1 MLAVG
6 AINLVFYANLFLQ
19 YRIGLT
25 PTQAALVLLAPQ
37 VSGIAGGLLGGWMSA
52 RWGSTCTTAIALGFG
67 CAAALSFIAVQEDS
81 TVLLVIALLAA
92 FTLSGGCVTGSL
104 TKAFLDCAE
113 PSASGAAASWRQAG
127 WSLGTTLG
135 GVAGGAVI
143 LSYFTR
149 TWAATL
155 EEVGVDP
162 STAQWAAESVRGGV
176 PLTQIAAS
184 PTLRD
189 IPAKDAVE
197 NFVGLAAAQIG
208 TLRVIA
214 LLAATAYA
222 ISLAFV
228 LVAMWRQRVS
238 AHA

>member
-1 MLAVG
+1 M
-6 AINLVFYANLFLQ
+6 
-19 YRIGLT
+19 
-25 PTQAALVLLAPQ
+25 
-37 VSGIAGGLLGGWMSA
+37 
-52 RWGSTCTTAIALGFG
+52 
-67 CAAALSFIAVQEDS
+67 
-81 TVLLVIALLAA
+81 
-92 FTLSGGCVTGSL
+92 
-104 TKAFLDCAE
+104 
-113 PSASGAAASWRQAG
+113 
-127 WSLGTTLG
+127 
-135 GVAGGAVI
+135 I

-155 EEVGVDP
+155 KEAGVDA

-189 IPAKDAVE
+189 IPAKDVVE

-214 LLAATAYA
+214 LLAAMAYA
-222 ISLAFV
+222 VSLACV

-238 AHA
+238 ARA